1 MFSERNRLGLTLFV
15 AWFLL
20 VGVSGVWANYRI
32 LAFGDSN
39 TWGWIPDGSG
49 TRYPAAERWTGVLQD
64 ELGSKYTVIGDG
76 LVARR
81 TNLDGMTAGLVDGV
95 FLNGAKTL
103 PAAIARNAP
112 VDQVIIFLGTNDL
125 QAGGE
130 RSAQEISEAVGELAQ
145 LVTQSENLLYANYP
159 APDVMVVVPPALG
172 DLSNSPLKGLFQVGH
187 AESQKLSAAF
197 RSLEA
202 DDLLE
207 LIDGKLLFPEG
218 IGPDGIHLNQKGHR
232 TLGLAIS
239 RKIKKKRNKL

>member
-1 MFSERNRLGLTLFV
+1 
-15 AWFLL
+15 
-20 VGVSGVWANYRI
+20 
-32 LAFGDSN
+32 
-39 TWGWIPDGSG
+39 
-49 TRYPAAERWTGVLQD
+49 
-64 ELGSKYTVIGDG
+64 
-76 LVARR
+76 
-81 TNLDGMTAGLVDGV
+81 
-95 FLNGAKTL
+95 
-103 PAAIARNAP
+103 
-112 VDQVIIFLGTNDL
+112 L